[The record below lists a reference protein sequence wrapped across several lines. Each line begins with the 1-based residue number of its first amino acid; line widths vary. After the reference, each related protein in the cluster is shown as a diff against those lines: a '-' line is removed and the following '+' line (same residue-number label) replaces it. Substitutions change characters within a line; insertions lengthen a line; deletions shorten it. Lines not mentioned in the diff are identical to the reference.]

1 MGNFEV
7 FQRTSDGF
15 FNATTLLK
23 QWNANSGMNKKLD
36 HYFENGYGYVQ

>member
-15 FNATTLLK
+15 FNATTLFVK
-23 QWNANSGMNKKLD
+23 FHKVVYENLD
-36 HYFENGYGYVQ
+36 FQ